1 MYRRPAL
8 RSFFAVA
15 ALAALTTLGVAACAD
30 PTSTPSSGG
39 GGSPAA
45 GESPA
50 AGSGSY
56 ATTTWDLQ
64 PVDSVAKLVPEE
76 YKSKPISNGQYN
88 DYPPQEFL
96 EGQTLVGIQPD
107 IVLALS
113 EVMGV
118 KVENQSVGS
127 FDSLIPG
134 LSTGRYDMSSADF
147 GVTKP
152 RLEQV
157 DFVSEFAIGTAFAT
171 KTGSPITVAQPTDL
185 CGHSIGVL
193 NGSYFVDQVNQAS
206 ADCEKAGKEPLT
218 VQTYPTDGARVLA
231 ITNGRVEI
239 TAATV
244 DAMAWV
250 IKSESVPLTVQ
261 TLVYE
266 PLEQGIALPKDSKL
280 GPALQAAMKEI
291 MNNGTYTKILQK
303 WDVAQIGYT
312 SPDQVKLYTDPS
324 QLAAS

>member
-1 MYRRPAL
+1 MYRHPAL

-15 ALAALTTLGVAACAD
+15 AISALTTLGLAACAD
-30 PTSTPSSGG
+30 PTSAPSG

-45 GESPA
+45 TGGS
-50 AGSGSY
+50 AGGTSGSY
-56 ATTTWDLQ
+56 ATTTWNLQ
-64 PVDSVAKLVPEE
+64 PVDSVAKLVPDE
-76 YKSKPISNGQYN
+76 YKDKPIKNGQYN

-118 KVENQSVGS
+118 KIENASVGS

-134 LSTGRYDMSSADF
+134 LATGRYDISSADF

-171 KTGSPITVAQPTDL
+171 KTGSNIKVENPTDL
-185 CGHSIGVL
+185 CGHKVGVL
-193 NGSYFVDQVNQAS
+193 AGSYFIDQVNEAS
-206 ADCEKAGKEPLT
+206 SECGKAGLKPIEM
-218 VQTYPTDGARVLA
+218 QTYPTDGARVLA
-231 ITNGRVEI
+231 VTNGRVEI

-250 IKSESVPLTVQ
+250 IKSENVPLTLQ
-261 TLVYE
+261 PLVYE
-266 PLEQGIALPKDSKL
+266 PLEQGIAMKNDSTL

-291 MNNGTYTKILQK
+291 MANGTYGKILAK
-303 WDVAQIGYT
+303 WDVEQIGYT
-312 SPDQVKLYTDPS
+312 SPNQVKLYTEPS
-324 QLAAS
+324 QLK

>member
-1 MYRRPAL
+1 MYRRPTR
-8 RSFFAVA
+8 RSFIVVA
-15 ALAALTTLGVAACAD
+15 ALAALTLGLAACAD

-39 GGSPAA
+39 DSPAA
-45 GESPA
+45 GGSPA

-56 ATTTWDLQ
+56 VTETWGLS

-76 YKSKPISNGQYN
+76 YKNKTIQNGQYN
-88 DYPPQEFL
+88 DFPPQEFL

-118 KVENQSVGS
+118 KIENLSVGS

-171 KTGSPITVAQPTDL
+171 KTGSPIKVEKTTDL
-185 CGHSIGVL
+185 CGHSIGVIA
-193 NGSYFVDQVNQAS
+193 GSYFIDQVNEAS
-206 ADCEKAGKEPLT
+206 SECEKAGMEPIK

-239 TAATV
+239 TATTQ

-250 IKSESVPLTVQ
+250 IQSESVPLTMHP
-261 TLVYE
+261 LVYE
-266 PLEQGIALPKDSKL
+266 PLEQGIAFPNDSTL
-280 GPALQAAMKEI
+280 APAMEAAMKEI
-291 MNNGTYTKILQK
+291 MNNGTYTKILEK
-303 WDVAQIGYT
+303 WNVAAIGYT
-312 SPDQVKLYTDPS
+312 SPDQVKLYTEPS

>member
-1 MYRRPAL
+1 
-8 RSFFAVA
+8 
-15 ALAALTTLGVAACAD
+15 
-30 PTSTPSSGG
+30 
-39 GGSPAA
+39 
-45 GESPA
+45 
-50 AGSGSY
+50 
-56 ATTTWDLQ
+56 
-64 PVDSVAKLVPEE
+64 VPEE
-76 YKSKPISNGQYN
+76 FKSKPISNGQYN

-96 EGQTLVGIQPD
+96 EGQILVGIQPD

-118 KVENQSVGS
+118 KIDNQSVGS

-171 KTGSPITVAQPTDL
+171 KTGSPIKVEKTTDL
-185 CGHSIGVL
+185 CGHSVGVIA
-193 NGSYFVDQVNQAS
+193 GSYFVDQVNEAS
-206 ADCEKAGKEPLT
+206 SECEKAGMEPITL
-218 VQTYPTDGARVLA
+218 QTYPTDGARVLA

-250 IKSESVPLTVQ
+250 IKSESVPLTLQ
-261 TLVYE
+261 PLVYE
-266 PLEQGIALPKDSKL
+266 PLEQGIALPNDGKL

-291 MNNGTYTKILQK
+291 MNNGSYTKILEK

-312 SPDQVKLYTDPS
+312 SPDQVKLYTEPS
-324 QLAAS
+324 QLSAS

>member
-1 MYRRPAL
+1 MYRRRAR

-15 ALAALTTLGVAACAD
+15 ALAALTTLGWLSACAD
-30 PTSTPSSGG
+30 PTTTTPSGG

-45 GESPA
+45 GESPGA
-50 AGSGSY
+50 TSGSY
-56 ATTTWDLQ
+56 VTTTWDLQ
-64 PVDSVAKLVPEE
+64 PVDSVAKLVPDE
-76 YKSKPISNGQYN
+76 YRSKPIQNGQYN

-118 KVENQSVGS
+118 KIENVSVGS

-171 KTGSPITVAQPTDL
+171 KTGSPIKVEKTTDL
-185 CGHSIGVL
+185 CGHSIGL
-193 NGSYFVDQVNQAS
+193 IAGSYYIDQVNEANSECQ
-206 ADCEKAGKEPLT
+206 KAGMEPIT

-231 ITNGRVEI
+231 VTNGRVEI
-239 TAATV
+239 TATTQ

-250 IKSESVPLTVQ
+250 IKSESVPLTLQ
-261 TLVYE
+261 PLIYE
-266 PLEQGIALPKDSKL
+266 PLEQGIALKNDSTL

-291 MNNGTYTKILQK
+291 MANGTYTKILEK

-312 SPDQVKLYTDPS
+312 SPNQVKLYTEPS
-324 QLAAS
+324 QLK

>member
-1 MYRRPAL
+1 MYRRRAR
-8 RSFFAVA
+8 RSFIVVA
-15 ALAALTTLGVAACAD
+15 ALAALALGLAACAD
-30 PTSTPSSGG
+30 PTSIPSGG

-50 AGSGSY
+50 VGSGSY

-76 YKSKPISNGQYN
+76 FKSKPISNGQYN

-118 KVENQSVGS
+118 KIENASVGS

-171 KTGSPITVAQPTDL
+171 KTGSPIKVEKTTDL
-185 CGHSIGVL
+185 CGHSVGVIA
-193 NGSYFVDQVNQAS
+193 GSYFVDQVNEAS
-206 ADCEKAGKEPLT
+206 AECEKAGMEPIAL
-218 VQTYPTDGARVLA
+218 QTYPTDGARVLA

-250 IKSESVPLTVQ
+250 IKSESVPLTLQ
-261 TLVYE
+261 PLVYE
-266 PLEQGIALPKDSKL
+266 PLEQGIALPNDSKL

-291 MNNGTYTKILQK
+291 MNNGTYTKILEK

-312 SPDQVKLYTDPS
+312 SPDQVKLYTEPS

>member
-1 MYRRPAL
+1 MYKRPAL
-8 RSFFAVA
+8 RSFFAAA
-15 ALAALTTLGVAACAD
+15 ALAALTTLGVTACAD
-30 PTSTPSSGG
+30 PTSTPSGGG

-45 GESPA
+45 GET
-50 AGSGSY
+50 SGSY

-64 PVDSVAKLVPEE
+64 PVDSVASLVPEE
-76 YKSKPISNGQYN
+76 YKSKPIQNGQYN

-118 KVENQSVGS
+118 KIENLSVGS

-171 KTGSPITVAQPTDL
+171 KTGSPIKVEKTTDL
-185 CGHSIGVL
+185 CGHSVGVIA
-193 NGSYFVDQVNQAS
+193 GSYFVDQVNEAS
-206 ADCEKAGKEPLT
+206 AECEKAGMEPIAL
-218 VQTYPTDGARVLA
+218 QTYPTDGARVLA

-250 IKSESVPLTVQ
+250 IKSESVPLALQ
-261 TLVYE
+261 PLVYE

-280 GPALQAAMKEI
+280 GPALQAAMREI
-291 MNNGTYTKILQK
+291 MNNGTYTKILEK

-312 SPDQVKLYTDPS
+312 SPDQVKHYTEPS
-324 QLAAS
+324 QLSAS